1 MVCMFL
7 QCNDSAQFSIAHT
20 FYCKKCGLMTNWHNK
35 LYDRVPD
42 LARKDFAQLHVLHDL
57 LFQNGHS
64 MHVNKSL
71 TSGNQEGA

>member
-1 MVCMFL
+1 
-7 QCNDSAQFSIAHT
+7 
-20 FYCKKCGLMTNWHNK
+20 MTNWHNK

-64 MHVNKSL
+64 MHVNKAL
-71 TSGNQEGA
+71 TAGNQGGDINKMTV